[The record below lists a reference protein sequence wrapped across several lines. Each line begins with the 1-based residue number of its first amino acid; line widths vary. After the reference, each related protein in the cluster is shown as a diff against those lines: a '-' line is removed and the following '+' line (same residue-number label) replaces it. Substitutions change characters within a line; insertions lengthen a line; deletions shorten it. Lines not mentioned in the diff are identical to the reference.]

1 MTSHCARLEDYCE
14 SGEDIKTYLVV
25 GRDINPLGGRELW
38 TRDRM
43 TSMLNMSARKADQHH
58 GGTEPGQVRRVEGKL
73 LSYPKVEGLVNGNW
87 GKASEATSRARVAEP
102 QTNRRGINLSEEGLK
117 GMAVSYGGGQG

>member
-1 MTSHCARLEDYCE
+1 M
-14 SGEDIKTYLVV
+14 YLH
-25 GRDINPLGGRELW
+25 ELKVIAISW
-38 TRDRM
+38 SRYKLSWRKRAVDKRADD
-43 TSMLNMSARKADQHH
+43 LHAVYVCKPRKAEQYH